1 LTATKL
7 EKLAAAG
14 EANVPTP
21 RQTMRLRLAPKAG
34 VKISV
39 PSLSVN
45 ETQTTNTAISLKS
58 LEDRLISIRKVCGG
72 KAGKGACAKGR
83 SKKKISEADINGDA
97 LNPATTEKILALQ
110 LEGEDAT
117 DGELKKSPRNV
128 KEEQL
133 EEKKIDSYAEQLESI
148 KTGWTL
154 DNASNLSLGELYV
167 MVRIPMKLHSMLTE
181 WFLLLSLALTQSCV
195 LNTRGRRFHPLLL

>member
-1 LTATKL
+1 MKL

-83 SKKKISEADINGDA
+83 NKKKNIEADKNGDV

-117 DGELKKSPRNV
+117 DGELKKSPKDD
-128 KEEQL
+128 KEERL
-133 EEKKIDSYAEQLESI
+133 EEKKIDSYAEQLDSI
-148 KTGWTL
+148 KAGWTL
-154 DNASNLSLGELYV
+154 ENASNLTLGELYV
-167 MVRIPMKLHSMLTE
+167 MVRVSDLKHLQLFLT
-181 WFLLLSLALTQSCV
+181 V
-195 LNTRGRRFHPLLL
+195 LC

>member
-1 LTATKL
+1 MKFSLTAVKL

-45 ETQTTNTAISLKS
+45 ETQPTNTAISLKS

-72 KAGKGACAKGR
+72 KAGKGTCAKGR
-83 SKKKISEADINGDA
+83 SKKKITDADKNGDA

-117 DGELKKSPRNV
+117 DGELKKSPSND

-133 EEKKIDSYAEQLESI
+133 EEKKIDSYAEQLDSI
-148 KTGWTL
+148 KAGWTL
-154 DNASNLSLGELYV
+154 ENASNLTLGELYV
-167 MVRIPMKLHSMLTE
+167 MVGVTKKGHSKFTSV
-181 WFLLLSLALTQSCV
+181 FV
-195 LNTRGRRFHPLLL
+195 

>member
-1 LTATKL
+1 M
-7 EKLAAAG
+7 AAAG

-45 ETQTTNTAISLKS
+45 ETQPTNTAISLKS

-72 KAGKGACAKGR
+72 KAGKGACAKSR
-83 SKKKISEADINGDA
+83 SKKKITDADKHGDA

-117 DGELKKSPRNV
+117 DGELKKSPRNDR
-128 KEEQL
+128 EEQL
-133 EEKKIDSYAEQLESI
+133 EEKKIDSYAEQLDSI
-148 KTGWTL
+148 KNGWTL
-154 DNASNLSLGELYV
+154 DNASNLTLGELYV
-167 MVRIPMKLHSMLTE
+167 MVG
-181 WFLLLSLALTQSCV
+181 FLLLEDVQHLSYCNLFSLALTRSCAS
-195 LNTRGRRFHPLLL
+195 NTRGRRFHLLLL